1 MKTQVIQEL
10 FKHNCIKTGEF
21 TLKNGDISPIYINL
35 KNVISNP
42 HILNLISVLLFEKLS
57 ILDYNRIIGAPYG
70 GFIYSNALSVKYNI
84 PSLFMRKEKK
94 NYGVKKII
102 EGEYNQGDQCV
113 FIEDTMTTGCSVLEC
128 INKIKH
134 LIHINSILL
143 VCDRRINKTPQLNNY
158 KIYSLFTI
166 YDIIETLYIT
176 SKIDNT
182 FYYKLQSYFK
192 IHKKKKETTDL
203 LDYYSIKNIIIKK
216 INTKNTN
223 MCLDIDL
230 KNINDIFKIIELYG
244 NDILILKIYSD
255 IIEDINDN
263 TIEDFLKLKDKY
275 NILIMDGK
283 QFNKNES
290 VFFQEF
296 TKSNKKLFKWIDIIT
311 LTDIYP
317 RSIYNIVYTINN
329 KHEKNIK
336 IVLDGYSNIEKTL
349 YLLNTDN
356 NVLAIS
362 SDDYNIDSNNLFN
375 SVLKF
380 KTYTNEYFKGKYL
393 YFIKRDLF
401 YKNNIFVSITNLKN
415 HFIKLWDLN

>member
-35 KNVISNP
+35 KNVISKP
-42 HILNLISVLLFEKLS
+42 HLLNLISVLLFEKLS
-57 ILDYNRIIGAPYG
+57 ILDYNRIIGVPYG

-94 NYGVKKII
+94 NYGLKKII
-102 EGEYNQGDQCV
+102 EGEYNHGDQCV
-113 FIEDTMTTGCSVLEC
+113 IIEDTMTTGSSVIES

-134 LIHINSILL
+134 LININSILL
-143 VCDRRINKTPQLNNY
+143 VCDRRINKTPQLNDY
-158 KIYSLFTI
+158 KIYSLFNI

-182 FYYKLQSYFK
+182 FYYKLQNYFK
-192 IHKKKKETTDL
+192 VHKKNINTDIV
-203 LDYYSIKNIIIKK
+203 DYYSIKNTFIKK
-216 INTKNTN
+216 ITNKNTN
-223 MCLDIDL
+223 VCLDIDL
-230 KNINDIFKIIELYG
+230 KNIKEIFKIIELYG

-255 IIEDINDN
+255 IIEDIND
-263 TIEDFLKLKDKY
+263 TKIEEFLKIKEKY

-283 QFNKNES
+283 QYSKNES

-296 TKSNKKLFKWIDIIT
+296 TKTNKKLFKWIDIIS
-311 LTDIYP
+311 LTDSYP
-317 RSIYNIVYTINN
+317 KSIYNIVYTINN
-329 KHEKNIK
+329 KHNKNIK
-336 IVLDGYSNIEKTL
+336 IVLDGYTNIDKTL

-356 NVLAIS
+356 NVLAIY
-362 SDDYNIDSNNLFN
+362 SDDNNIDNNTFN
-375 SVLKF
+375 TVLKF

-393 YFIKRDLF
+393 YFLKREMF
-401 YKNNIFVSITNLKN
+401 YKNNIFISISNFKN
-415 HFIKLWDLN
+415 HFINLWNLN

>member
-1 MKTQVIQEL
+1 
-10 FKHNCIKTGEF
+10 
-21 TLKNGDISPIYINL
+21 
-35 KNVISNP
+35 
-42 HILNLISVLLFEKLS
+42 
-57 ILDYNRIIGAPYG
+57 
-70 GFIYSNALSVKYNI
+70 
-84 PSLFMRKEKK
+84 
-94 NYGVKKII
+94 
-102 EGEYNQGDQCV
+102 
-113 FIEDTMTTGCSVLEC
+113 
-128 INKIKH
+128 
-134 LIHINSILL
+134 
-143 VCDRRINKTPQLNNY
+143 
-158 KIYSLFTI
+158 
-166 YDIIETLYIT
+166 
-176 SKIDNT
+176 
-182 FYYKLQSYFK
+182 
-192 IHKKKKETTDL
+192 
-203 LDYYSIKNIIIKK
+203 
-216 INTKNTN
+216 

-311 LTDIYP
+311 LTDIHP